1 VIARWHYF
9 LLPSLV
15 VTLLLL
21 LASQFVFIK
30 GSFYQDLGLGRIGD
44 ELIAD
49 NYIRFFTDPFYL
61 RSLWLTIKVSLLAT
75 VCTLLLGYPIAYVIA
90 RTGTRLA
97 MLMMAA
103 IVISSFMSIVIKVF
117 GLMIIFSSN
126 GWINQALL
134 GLGLID
140 RPFSVI
146 GNISGVVVG
155 LIHFCLGFAVLLL
168 YSVIQTIPRS
178 LEDAAQ
184 IHGAS
189 RARVFWR
196 VVFPL
201 SLPGV
206 IVGSL
211 TLFNLNMGAFT
222 SAALLGGGRI
232 FTLPVLIQKTVI
244 LDVKYSMAGTI
255 AAVLLVSVV
264 LINLASIFLLRR
276 LRATKWVIT

>member
-1 VIARWHYF
+1 MNARWRYF
-9 LLPSLV
+9 MVPGLV
-15 VTLLLL
+15 VTLVLLI
-21 LASQFVFIK
+21 ASQYVFIK
-30 GSFYQDLGLGRIGD
+30 GSFYEDLGLGRIGN

-49 NYIRFFTDPFYL
+49 NYVRFFTDIFYL
-61 RSLWLTIKVSLLAT
+61 RSLWMTIKVALLAT
-75 VCTLLLGYPIAYVIA
+75 LFTLLLGYPVAYVIA
-90 RTGTRLA
+90 RSGTRLA

-103 IVISSFMSIVIKVF
+103 IVMSSFISIVIKVF

-134 GLGLID
+134 GLGILD
-140 RPFSVI
+140 RPFTII

-155 LIHFCLGFAVLLL
+155 LIQYSLGFAVLLL
-168 YSVIQTIPRS
+168 YSVIQTIPTS
-178 LEDAAQ
+178 LEEAAQ

-189 RARVFWR
+189 RARVLWR
-196 VVFPL
+196 IVFPL

-206 IVGSL
+206 IVGAL

-244 LDVKYSMAGTI
+244 FDVKYSMAGTI
-255 AAVLLVSVV
+255 AAVLLVSVL
-264 LINLASIFLLRR
+264 LINLLSILVLRR
-276 LRATKWVIT
+276 LRATRWAIS